1 MTLPSSRPPAGSSRR
16 DRPRAVSA
24 RRFPVIRTLLR
35 GYLHEDYAA
44 EHGSAEG
51 AVRAFCKDASPQE
64 REKLAE
70 EWRRLSVN
78 TASWTVADIGVLL
91 TRDFG
96 SAWMPGSKQELTR
109 LFQIIRA
116 AAESGDHA

>member
-1 MTLPSSRPPAGSSRR
+1 MTLPSSRQPAGSSRR
-16 DRPRAVSA
+16 DRPRQASPD
-24 RRFPVIRTLLR
+24 RFPMVRTLLR

-51 AVRAFCKDASPQE
+51 AVRAFCEHASPQE
-64 REKLAE
+64 REKLTE

-78 TASWTVADIGVLL
+78 TASWTIAEIGLLL

-96 SAWMPGSKQELTR
+96 GAWMPASKQELAS
-109 LFQIIRA
+109 LFQVIRSA
-116 AAESGDHA
+116 AAPGTHA

>member
-1 MTLPSSRPPAGSSRR
+1 MTLPSSRQPAGSSRR
-16 DRPRAVSA
+16 DRPRQVSPG
-24 RRFPVIRTLLR
+24 RFPMIRVLLR

-64 REKLAE
+64 VEKLAE

-78 TASWTVADIGVLL
+78 TANWTVADIGSLL
-91 TRDFG
+91 TKDFG
-96 SAWMPGSKQELTR
+96 GAWMPESKQELVR
-109 LFQIIRA
+109 LFQVIRSA
-116 AAESGDHA
+116 AA